1 MRHCLALAVFGLSF
15 LAATAHADPA
25 LARIKARGSLIVSVK
40 NEGER
45 QQAAHKDP
53 AHFAKR
59 DFEIGIARALAAHLT
74 GSADTL
80 ELRQMRKPLRLPA
93 VVSGEV
99 DLAISMFRVT
109 PEAAVQVEFSTP
121 YYDSALAALTLP
133 GMSPAS
139 LAALNGKRLALI
151 ERNDAGGSELPAGVT
166 PASTTRFGRFERA
179 AEALKAGE
187 VDALLS
193 ERANIESFIKDGH
206 PEFVCSVPWLRTP
219 IAVALPKGNPDLL
232 REVNATIEAL
242 KTSGE
247 LARMAGQL
255 WTN

>member
-1 MRHCLALAVFGLSF
+1 MRHRFVFAALGLSF
-15 LAATAHADPA
+15 LTATAHADSA
-25 LARIKARGSLIVSVK
+25 LDRIKARGSLIVSVK

-74 GSADTL
+74 GSADKL

-109 PEAAVQVEFSTP
+109 PEAAAQVAFSTP
-121 YYDSALAALTLP
+121 YYDIALAALTLP
-133 GMSPAS
+133 GSSPAS
-139 LAALNGKRLALI
+139 LAALNGKRLAII

-166 PASTTRFGRFERA
+166 PASTKGFGRFERA

-206 PEFVCSVPWLRTP
+206 SEFVCSVPLLRTP
-219 IAVALPKGNPDLL
+219 IAVALPKNNPDLL

-247 LARMAGQL
+247 LASMAAQL
-255 WTN
+255 PAN

>member
-1 MRHCLALAVFGLSF
+1 
-15 LAATAHADPA
+15 
-25 LARIKARGSLIVSVK
+25 
-40 NEGER
+40 
-45 QQAAHKDP
+45 
-53 AHFAKR
+53 
-59 DFEIGIARALAAHLT
+59 
-74 GSADTL
+74 
-80 ELRQMRKPLRLPA
+80 MRKPLRLPA

-109 PEAAVQVEFSTP
+109 PEAAAQVAFSTP

-166 PASTTRFGRFERA
+166 PASTMRFGRFERA

-206 PEFVCSVPWLRTP
+206 PEFVCSEPLLRTP

-232 REVNATIEAL
+232 REVNAAIEAL
-242 KTSGE
+242 KASGKAKEEQTLDTHPPLDDRLKRLPKDPRPGAPTAEPATPDSSASARPDLRACSSSIFSSTVPLATS
-247 LARMAGQL
+247 L
-255 WTN
+255 